1 MNYIG
6 RKYSL
11 IDFLDEGI
19 SSFID
24 PACEVFFD
32 VFAGTGVV
40 GWHFKRKGFR
50 VVANDLQYYAYCL
63 NRAGVGI
70 SRRPGFTR
78 VRNAVGLKG
87 MDGTRR
93 TLDYLNALKPRKGFI
108 FDQYCPGGSARPPR
122 KYFTDENGARCDAI
136 RRKIETWRTSGLL
149 RDGEYYYLIAS
160 LIEAADR
167 VANTASVYAA
177 YLKRIKPSARRPLR
191 MDPVDIVPSS
201 ARHRVHF
208 RDGLRVVGR
217 VPCDIL
223 YMDPPYNQ
231 RQYCTNYHVLETIA
245 VYDDPDLRGVT
256 GLRPHD
262 GQRSAWCSR
271 SGAPETLA
279 AMISRTRARYCFLSY
294 NSEGLMSR
302 KQILDT
308 MGAFGSVDV
317 LSRVVPRFRADV
329 DRAGRV
335 YKTDRVVEYLFRLK
349 VGAGL

>member
-6 RKYSL
+6 RKYTL

-19 SSFID
+19 TSFID
-24 PACEVFFD
+24 PSCEVFFD

-50 VVANDLQYYAYCL
+50 VVANDLQYYAFCL
-63 NRAGVGI
+63 NRACVGI
-70 SRRPGFTR
+70 SRQPGFTR
-78 VRNAVGLKG
+78 VRKAVGLKG

-108 FDQYCPGGSARPPR
+108 FQQYCPGGRARPPR
-122 KYFTDENGARCDAI
+122 MYFTDENGARCDGI
-136 RRKIETWRTSGLL
+136 RQKIESWRDAGLL

-177 YLKRIKPSARRPLR
+177 YLKRIKPSAQRPLR

-208 RDGLRVVGR
+208 RDGLQVVAR

-231 RQYCTNYHVLETIA
+231 RQYSTNYHVLETIA
-245 VYDDPDLRGVT
+245 AYDRPELRGLT

-271 SGAPETLA
+271 VQARDTLES
-279 AMISRTRARYCFLSY
+279 MVSRSRARYCFLSY
-294 NSEGLMSR
+294 NSEGLMSQ

-308 MGAFGSVDV
+308 MGGFGRVD
-317 LSRVVPRFRADV
+317 LLKREVPRFRADV

-335 YKTDRVVEYLFRLK
+335 YRADRVVEYLFRLQVK
-349 VGAGL
+349 GRS